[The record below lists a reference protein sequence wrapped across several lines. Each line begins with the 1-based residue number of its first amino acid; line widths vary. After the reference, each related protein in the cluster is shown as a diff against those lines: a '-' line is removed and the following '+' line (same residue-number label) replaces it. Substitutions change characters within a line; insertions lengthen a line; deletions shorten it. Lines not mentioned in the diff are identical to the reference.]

1 MRKPVPDILS
11 QLTREKPKAIITEYH
26 NDSKTEC
33 HKAVMPEVN
42 NDVITESHNAGK
54 PAKHNA
60 IKKEKAT
67 FYLSKKIGNELEKC
81 WMKIR
86 TMRGDKAISKT
97 DIVEQALEEIIE
109 GFNKTKTES
118 QLYRKL
124 LCHKAIKE

>member
-11 QLTREKPKAIITEYH
+11 KLTREKPNASITEYQ
-26 NDSKTEC
+26 
-33 HKAVMPEVN
+33 N
-42 NDVITESHNAGK
+42 NDIPVCNNSSMTEDHNAIIMSKSHTRK
-54 PAKHNA
+54 PARNNA

-97 DIVEQALEEIIE
+97 DIVEQALEEVIE
-109 GFNKTKTES
+109 EFNKTKTES
-118 QLYRKL
+118 QLYGKL
-124 LCHKAIKE
+124 LCKKAIKP